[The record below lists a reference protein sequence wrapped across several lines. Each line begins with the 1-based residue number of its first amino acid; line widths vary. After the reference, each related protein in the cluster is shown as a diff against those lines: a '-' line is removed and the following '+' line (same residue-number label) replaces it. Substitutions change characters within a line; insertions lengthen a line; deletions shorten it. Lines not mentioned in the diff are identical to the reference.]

1 MNNILRAIVL
11 HDYEFVMVVDLSSG
25 RYVKYI
31 GNDAYAHI
39 PGQGDHAAQ
48 VRAVA
53 EGFVL
58 PEDRE
63 EYLAKMS
70 SVRPICG
77 ISIWPILCP
86 IPAEITDS
94 APPTGPLS
102 TRTAATIASS
112 PQP

>member
-39 PGQGDHAAQ
+39 PEQGDHAAQ

-70 SVRPICG
+70 LD
-77 ISIWPILCP
+77 SIVAMLETRKKTQLYL
-86 IPAEITDS
+86 PA
-94 APPTGPLS
+94 A
-102 TRTAATIASS
+102 
-112 PQP
+112 